1 MSFDVDPPNV
11 RYRRLAHERTAETL
25 SDIEIKR
32 QFKELARQWRLDL
45 LASISHPETRVAL
58 RERARTWTRLAE
70 EYETR
75 IARDT
80 ASELRPSAQQ
90 HRVQPQDPEED
101 DK

>member
-1 MSFDVDPPNV
+1 LD
-11 RYRRLAHERTAETL
+11 RQLA
-25 SDIEIKR
+25 
-32 QFKELARQWRLDL
+32 QQCLDL
-45 LASISHPETRVAL
+45 LADTLGLETRVAL

-80 ASELRPSAQQ
+80 ASELQPRGQQ
-90 HRVQPQDPEED
+90 QQQVQPKGTEED

>member
-11 RYRRLAHERTAETL
+11 PYRLLAQRC
-25 SDIEIKR
+25 
-32 QFKELARQWRLDL
+32 LDL
-45 LASISHPETRVAL
+45 LASISHPETHAAL

-80 ASELRPSAQQ
+80 ASELQPNAQQ
-90 HRVQPQDPEED
+90 QQQVQPKEPEED
-101 DK
+101 SE